1 MNFSCILPYIIVN
14 TNKQMKIYD
23 LAIIGSGPAG
33 YSAGIYA
40 GRYNLSNIIIGK
52 LQGGTMT
59 QAHVISNYPGY
70 NEISGIELSSKFKEQ
85 AQINGSEFLLE
96 SVVNIE
102 KRNGTF
108 SIKTDSN
115 KEVLCKTIVVAT
127 GTDRSKLK
135 IPKEDEYL
143 GKGLSYCATCDSM
156 FFKNKV
162 TGVIGGGS
170 ASVMSALMLSDIAK
184 KVYVIYRG
192 TELKAEPRLINEL
205 TKKSNVEII
214 FSTLVTSLEGEN
226 RLERVKL
233 SKEYNGSSYIDIDGL
248 FVEIGCEPNNLVAQR
263 LGLET
268 DKKGYI
274 KVDNEQRTNV
284 EGVWASGDCTT
295 NSNYFHQIVCAV
307 SEGAIASN
315 SVYAYLKEKAN

>member
-1 MNFSCILPYIIVN
+1 
-14 TNKQMKIYD
+14 MKIYD

-40 GRYNLSNIIIGK
+40 SRYNLSNIIIGK

-96 SVVNIE
+96 SVIDIE
-102 KRNGTF
+102 KKSDIF
-108 SIKTDSN
+108 VIKTDSN
-115 KEVLCKTIVVAT
+115 KEVSCKTIIVAT
-127 GTDRSKLK
+127 GTDRSKLR
-135 IPKEDEYL
+135 IPREDEYL

-156 FFKNKV
+156 FFKNKI

-192 TELKAEPRLINEL
+192 TELKAEPKLIDEL
-205 TKKSNVEII
+205 TRRSNVEII
-214 FSTLVTSLEGEN
+214 FGTLVISLEGDDK
-226 RLERVKL
+226 LERVKL
-233 SKEYNGSSYIDIDGL
+233 SKEYKGSSYIDLDGL
-248 FVEIGCEPNNLVAQR
+248 FIEIGCEPNNLVAQK

-274 KVDNEQRTNV
+274 KVNNEQRTNI

-315 SVYAYLKEKAN
+315 SVYTYLKEKEN

>member
-1 MNFSCILPYIIVN
+1 
-14 TNKQMKIYD
+14 MKIYD

-40 GRYNLSNIIIGK
+40 SRYNLSNIIIGK

-59 QAHVISNYPGY
+59 QAHIISNYPGY

-96 SVVNIE
+96 SVIDIE
-102 KRNGTF
+102 KKSGIF
-108 SIKTDSN
+108 VIKTDSN
-115 KEVLCKTIVVAT
+115 KEVSCKTIIVAT
-127 GTDRSKLK
+127 GTDRSKLR
-135 IPKEDEYL
+135 IPREDEYL

-156 FFKNKV
+156 FFKNKI

-192 TELKAEPRLINEL
+192 TELKAEPKLIDEL
-205 TKKSNVEII
+205 TRRSNVEII
-214 FSTLVTSLEGEN
+214 FGTLVISLEGDDK
-226 RLERVKL
+226 LERVKL
-233 SKEYNGSSYIDIDGL
+233 SKEYKGSSYIDLDGL
-248 FVEIGCEPNNLVAQR
+248 FIEIGCEPNNLVAQK

-274 KVDNEQRTNV
+274 KVDNKQRTNI

-315 SVYAYLKEKAN
+315 SVYTYLKEKEN

>member
-1 MNFSCILPYIIVN
+1 
-14 TNKQMKIYD
+14 MKIYD

-40 GRYNLSNIIIGK
+40 SRYNLSNIIIGK

-59 QAHVISNYPGY
+59 QAHIISNYPGY

-96 SVVNIE
+96 SVIDIE
-102 KRNGTF
+102 KKRDIF
-108 SIKTDSN
+108 VIKTDSD
-115 KEVLCKTIVVAT
+115 KEVSCKTIIVAT

-135 IPKEDEYL
+135 IPREDEYL

-156 FFKNKV
+156 FFKNKI

-192 TELKAEPRLINEL
+192 TELKAEPKLIDEL
-205 TKKSNVEII
+205 TRRSNVEII
-214 FSTLVTSLEGEN
+214 FGTLVISLEGDDK
-226 RLERVKL
+226 LERVKL
-233 SKEYNGSSYIDIDGL
+233 SKEYKGSSYIDLDGL
-248 FVEIGCEPNNLVAQR
+248 FIEIGCEPNNLVAQK

-274 KVDNEQRTNV
+274 KVDNKQRTNI

-315 SVYAYLKEKAN
+315 SVYTYLKEKEN

>member
-1 MNFSCILPYIIVN
+1 
-14 TNKQMKIYD
+14 MKIYD

-40 GRYNLSNIIIGK
+40 SRYNLSNIIIGK

-96 SVVNIE
+96 SVIDIE
-102 KRNGTF
+102 KKSGIF
-108 SIKTDSN
+108 VIKTDSN
-115 KEVLCKTIVVAT
+115 KEVSCKTIIVAT

-135 IPKEDEYL
+135 IPREDEYL

-156 FFKNKV
+156 FFKNKI

-192 TELKAEPRLINEL
+192 TELKAEPKLIDEL
-205 TKKSNVEII
+205 TRRSNVEII
-214 FSTLVTSLEGEN
+214 FGTLVISLEGDDK
-226 RLERVKL
+226 LERVKL
-233 SKEYNGSSYIDIDGL
+233 SKEYKGSSYIDLDGL
-248 FVEIGCEPNNLVAQR
+248 FIEIGCEPNNLVAQK

-274 KVDNEQRTNV
+274 KVDNKQRTNI

-315 SVYAYLKEKAN
+315 SVYTYLKEKEN